1 MSPLLILLIGVSVV
15 VVMVLVLRT
24 NAFLALICAA
34 FAVSLLAEGDWAL
47 KGERV
52 ALALGDAVGKIGIVI
67 AMAAIIGVCMMR
79 SGAAEKIV
87 IAFCRVLGE
96 KRFPLAL
103 CGSGFVL
110 SIPVFYDTVF
120 FLLIPLA
127 RSFYR
132 RARKNYMLCLMAI
145 CAGAMIT
152 HTMVPPTPGPLA
164 IASNL
169 GIEVGQMM
177 LIGLMVGILIF
188 PVGIGASH
196 LIEWYMPNPKIH
208 LPAGEAEH
216 DPDNLTAEEEQRLA
230 EREKELP
237 TLGWAML
244 PVLLPIV
251 LIAIGS
257 YVTMA
262 YKTDVPLADQA
273 GGLNAI
279 DGINAEITKDKRLEV
294 TVESTQFKTIIQ
306 PENMVNPKA
315 VEPPPVPAWANVLK
329 AVGGKE
335 VAMMLAAALA
345 MFVYYRQKISTAVEM
360 RKDIEAALLD
370 AGLIIL
376 ITAAGGAFGAMLQ
389 KAGIGGAIETM
400 FQSESGVSGLSVL
413 VAAFCVASVLKLSL
427 GSSTTA
433 MLTASSILGAMGLTT
448 ETLGFNLAYLGLTIS
463 CGSLVTSWMNDS
475 GFWLTSRMAGLS
487 ETDTLKSVTVLHA
500 IVGCGGFVIILIL
513 TQLLPFRN
521 FGN

>member
-1 MSPLLILLIGVSVV
+1 MSPLLILLIGVAVV
-15 VVMVLVLRT
+15 VVMVLVLRA

-34 FAVSLLAEGDWAL
+34 LVVSLLAEGDWAT

-52 ALALGDAVGKIGIVI
+52 AAALGDAVGKIGIVI

-87 IAFCRVLGE
+87 MVFCRILGE
-96 KRFPLAL
+96 KRFPVAL

-132 RARKNYMLCLMAI
+132 RVRKKYILCLMAI

-169 GIEVGQMM
+169 GIEIGQMM
-177 LIGLMVGILIF
+177 LVGLLVGVLIF
-188 PVGIGASH
+188 PFGLAGAY
-196 LIEWYMPNPKIH
+196 LIDWYMPNPKIH
-208 LPAGEAEH
+208 LPAGETASDLDTPSADEH
-216 DPDNLTAEEEQRLA
+216 QQFEQR
-230 EREKELP
+230 EMQLP

-244 PVLLPIV
+244 PVVLPIL
-251 LIAIGS
+251 LIAFGS
-257 YVTMA
+257 YVNMA
-262 YKTDVPLADQA
+262 FQGVDPD
-273 GGLNAI
+273 
-279 DGINAEITKDKRLEV
+279 E
-294 TVESTQFKTIIQ
+294 
-306 PENMVNPKA
+306 M
-315 VEPPPVPAWANVLK
+315 PVMAMFARI
-329 AVGGKE
+329 VGGKE
-335 VAMMLAAALA
+335 IAMMLAAAMA
-345 MFVYYRQKISTAVEM
+345 MFVFFRQKIATADEM
-360 RKDIEAALLD
+360 RKDIETALLD

-389 KAGIGGAIETM
+389 LAGIGDTIKMM
-400 FQSESGVSGLSVL
+400 FQSGSGVAGVSVL
-413 VAAFCVASVLKLSL
+413 MAAFCVASVLKLSL

-433 MLTASSILGAMGLTT
+433 MLTASSIIGAMGLTS

-463 CGSLVTSWMNDS
+463 CGSLITSWMNDS

-487 ETDTLKSVTVLHA
+487 ETDTLKSVTVLHI
-500 IVGCGGFVIILIL
+500 IVGCSGFVIILIL
-513 TQLLPFRN
+513 SQLLPLTH
-521 FGN
+521 FGK